1 MPRRE
6 GVTTSSDTA
15 ESVDAL
21 SRVAGGRVRA
31 ARVGVGLSQVALAKR
46 AGVARQTLVLLESG
60 HLRPRLDT
68 LGHLA
73 DALGVP
79 AALLVS
85 PDPAVEREQLR
96 EAIDHLSDEAL
107 FAVALVVRSLR
118 AGTTKP
124 ASTRVERRDDGAKKR
139 TSRVRRRN

>member
-1 MPRRE
+1 M
-6 GVTTSSDTA
+6 
-15 ESVDAL
+15 
-21 SRVAGGRVRA
+21 
-31 ARVGVGLSQVALAKR
+31 GLSQVALAKR